1 MYVTMSINSPKNLV
15 SKFFTNTSGSYDK
28 VVHWTTFGKD
38 RIWKKE
44 ILNKIHGKTILDL
57 ACGTGILT
65 RKIAHRFPYANVI
78 GVDVSTSYLNVARLN
93 SESFRNILFIHQDAE
108 KLELDQRFDSITSS
122 YIPKYCDAKTLIK
135 KCVDHLNPN
144 GVIILHDFTYPRNI
158 FVRVIW
164 NLYFV
169 LLQLIG
175 CLIPTW
181 KDVFIGLPKLIR
193 SSTWLKDY
201 ISAMKEAGL
210 DTEFRY
216 FTLNS
221 CAILVGKRLDNS

>member
-1 MYVTMSINSPKNLV
+1 MWYRN
-15 SKFFTNTSGSYDK
+15 
-28 VVHWTTFGKD
+28 
-38 RIWKKE
+38 
-44 ILNKIHGKTILDL
+44 
-57 ACGTGILT
+57 LT
-65 RKIAHRFPYANVI
+65 RKIAQRFPHADVI
-78 GVDVSTSYLNVARLN
+78 GVDISTSYLDVAILN

-135 KCVDHLNPN
+135 KCVTHLNPN

-158 FVRVIW
+158 FVRIIW

-175 CLIPTW
+175 YFIPTW
-181 KDVFIGLPKLIR
+181 KDVFIVLPKLIR

-201 ISAMKEAGL
+201 ISAMKEVGL

-216 FTLNS
+216 FTLGS
-221 CAILVGKRLDNS
+221 CAILVGRRLDNS

>member
-1 MYVTMSINSPKNLV
+1 MMSINSPKSLV

-38 RIWKKE
+38 EIWKKE
-44 ILNKIHGKTILDL
+44 ILNKIHGESILDL

-65 RKIAHRFPYANVI
+65 RKIAQKFPYANVI
-78 GVDVSTSYLNVARLN
+78 GVDVSTSYLNVARIN
-93 SESFRNILFIHQDAE
+93 SESFKSILFIHQDAE
-108 KLELDQRFDSITSS
+108 KLELDQKFDSISSS

-135 KCVDHLNPN
+135 KCVSHLNPN

-158 FVRVIW
+158 FVCMLW

-169 LLQLIG
+169 LLRLIG
-175 CLIPTW
+175 YLIPHW
-181 KDVFIGLPKLIR
+181 KDVFIVLPKLIR

-201 ISAMKEAGL
+201 ISAMNEVGL
-210 DTEFRY
+210 DTEFHY
-216 FTLNS
+216 STWSS
-221 CAILVGKRLDNS
+221 CAILVGRRLDNS

>member
-1 MYVTMSINSPKNLV
+1 MSIDSPKSLV
-15 SKFFTNTSGSYDK
+15 SKFFTNTSDSYDK
-28 VVHWTTFGKD
+28 VVHWTTFGRD

-44 ILNKIHGKTILDL
+44 ILNKIYGKSILDL

-65 RKIAHRFPYANVI
+65 RMIAQRFPHTDVI
-78 GVDVSTSYLNVARLN
+78 GVDMSMRYLDVAILN

-108 KLELDQRFDSITSS
+108 KLELDQRFDSIISS

-135 KCVDHLNPN
+135 KCVTHLNPN

-158 FVRVIW
+158 FVRMIW
-164 NLYFV
+164 NFYFI
-169 LLQLIG
+169 LLRLIG
-175 CLIPTW
+175 YFIPTW
-181 KDVFIGLPKLIR
+181 KDAFIILPKLIR

-201 ISAMKEAGL
+201 ISAMKEVGL

-216 FTLNS
+216 FTLGS
-221 CAILVGKRLDNS
+221 CAILVGRRLDNS